1 MRCDSRRGFPLRLF
15 EERTGLP
22 LAAALPG
29 LDAAEA
35 RGFIVRD
42 HERAAPTALGR
53 RFLNDALADLPA
65 AVALGRYS
73 TTPFSRSFARS
84 ASMRSRLTPKS

>member
-1 MRCDSRRGFPLRLF
+1 MMNALRLTGGFPLRLF

-22 LAAALPG
+22 LVAALPG

-42 HERAAPTALGR
+42 HERAAPTARGR
-53 RFLNDALADLPA
+53 RFLNEALQIFLP
-65 AVALGRYS
+65 S
-73 TTPFSRSFARS
+73 
-84 ASMRSRLTPKS
+84 